1 MFIAILP
8 SLRAQLISHVIRF
21 NKQFFSPFP
30 PPSLPSF
37 LPSCLPPLSLL
48 LPLLLLQ
55 FLEFARKIL
64 TFDFFPFLPF
74 PPETPLPKSH
84 ENVIHVR
91 GIGWT
96 DGQWTDRST
105 VSVRCIPSNLF
116 QIYSDDA
123 RIGGDSTGTGGNHL
137 CVELTYYK
145 SGG

>member
-21 NKQFFSPFP
+21 NKHFFP
-30 PPSLPSF
+30 PFLLPPFLPSF
-37 LPSCLPPLSLL
+37 PRVFPLFL

-96 DGQWTDRST
+96 DGRWTDRST

>member
-8 SLRAQLISHVIRF
+8 SLHAQLISHVIRF

-55 FLEFARKIL
+55 FLESARKIL

-96 DGQWTDRST
+96 VDGQEHGVGSMHSFEP
-105 VSVRCIPSNLF
+105 VSNIFRRCSHRRRLDGHRWEPPVRRAYL
-116 QIYSDDA
+116 
-123 RIGGDSTGTGGNHL
+123 L
-137 CVELTYYK
+137 
-145 SGG
+145 